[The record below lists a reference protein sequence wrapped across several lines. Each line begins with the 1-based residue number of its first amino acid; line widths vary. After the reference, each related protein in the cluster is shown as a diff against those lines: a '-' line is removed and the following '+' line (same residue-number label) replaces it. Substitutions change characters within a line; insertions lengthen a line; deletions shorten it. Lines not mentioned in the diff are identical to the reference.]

1 MTRPKG
7 IGSEGSTG
15 PGEDSALLD
24 VAGGVELRVTVA
36 CDWCGMLS
44 MSGASCEWCGSPFRE
59 EDLGRMARNASEVT
73 AALRAMER
81 RLETELAARAG
92 ARDVARADE
101 ARRQE
106 GERELH
112 DLEVEDERAAEVA
125 DRLAVAA
132 ARRGKA
138 ARQALLELRG
148 LTDSGDE
155 AASPPQSKRL
165 GRGTHS
171 SP

>member
-1 MTRPKG
+1 
-7 IGSEGSTG
+7 
-15 PGEDSALLD
+15 
-24 VAGGVELRVTVA
+24 
-36 CDWCGMLS
+36 MLS
-44 MSGASCEWCGSPFRE
+44 MSGVSCEWCGSPFRE

-81 RLETELAARAG
+81 RLETELRRAARA
-92 ARDVARADE
+92 RDAARADE